1 MIWLCIAKLF
11 AESYSA
17 LMSDSLSEHAAG
29 NLAYIRQTIGRTRTV
44 SSLSGAGLIAMG
56 LVGCAASALASDLWK
71 DPSDLGALVIWQLA
85 AAVAV
90 LVGGSSIAWRAHRT
104 SEPFWTDAGRRFTTC
119 LAPCLALG
127 ATLTISMSGSDSTAL
142 LPGIWLFSYGAGVLA
157 AGTYASAPLQL
168 LGLTL
173 CLLGAT
179 ALALPELSAAALLC
193 GFGLGHLLLGAIFLK
208 RQTL

>member
-1 MIWLCIAKLF
+1 
-11 AESYSA
+11 
-17 LMSDSLSEHAAG
+17 MSNSLSEHAAG

-44 SSLSGAGLIAMG
+44 SSLSGVGLIAMG
-56 LVGCAASALASDLWK
+56 LVGCAASALAANLWTT
-71 DPSDLGALVIWQLA
+71 PSDPDSLIVWQLA
-85 AAVAV
+85 AVAAV

-127 ATLTISMSGSDSTAL
+127 AALTVAMVGTDATAL

-173 CLLGAT
+173 CLLGAL
-179 ALALPELSAAALLC
+179 ALAVPQTSGAALLC
-193 GFGLGHLLLGAIFLK
+193 GFGLGHLILGAVFLK
-208 RQTL
+208 RQSP

>member
-1 MIWLCIAKLF
+1 
-11 AESYSA
+11 
-17 LMSDSLSEHAAG
+17 MSDSLSEHAAG

-56 LVGCAASALASDLWK
+56 LVGCVASALASGLWVT
-71 DPSDLGALVIWQLA
+71 PSDPDSLIIWQLA
-85 AAVAV
+85 AVAAVV
-90 LVGGSSIAWRAHRT
+90 VGGSSIAWRAHRT

-127 ATLTISMSGSDSTAL
+127 AALTVNMSGTESATL

-168 LGLTL
+168 LGLSL
-173 CLLGAT
+173 CLLGTMALT
-179 ALALPELSAAALLC
+179 APQTSAAALLC
-193 GFGLGHLLLGAIFLK
+193 GFGLGHLFLGAVFL
-208 RQTL
+208 RRET

>member
-1 MIWLCIAKLF
+1 
-11 AESYSA
+11 
-17 LMSDSLSEHAAG
+17 MSDSLSEHAAG

-56 LVGCAASALASDLWK
+56 LVGCIASALASGLWVT
-71 DPSDLGALVIWQLA
+71 PSDPNSLIIWQLA
-85 AAVAV
+85 ALAAVV
-90 LVGGSSIAWRAHRT
+90 VGGSSIAWRAHRT

-127 ATLTISMSGSDSTAL
+127 AALTVNMSGTESAAL

-168 LGLTL
+168 LGLSL
-173 CLLGAT
+173 CLLGTMALT
-179 ALALPELSAAALLC
+179 APQTSAAALLC
-193 GFGLGHLLLGAIFLK
+193 GFGLGHLFLGAVFL
-208 RQTL
+208 RRET